1 MDKTVIKKGWRD
13 GVREKLRW
21 RERESEG
28 GRERRKEREGETKGG
43 RERERETKSCVLVL
57 GHC

>member
-28 GRERRKEREGETKGG
+28 GRERRKEREGDTKGG
-43 RERERETKSCVLVL
+43 RERERQKVVF
-57 GHC
+57 